1 MNLPNGISEQQMRA
15 LCGRYQIQKLA
26 IFGSILDD
34 TQWHEAADV
43 DILVEFAADAPLSL
57 FKLGTIQGEL
67 TDIFKRPIDLRTRA
81 TLNSELHKRIHEFV
95 TIYEY
100 E

>member
-1 MNLPNGISEQQMRA
+1 MNLPNSVSGQQLRA
-15 LCGRYQIQKLA
+15 LCDRYKIQKLA
-26 IFGSILDD
+26 IFGSILDAE
-34 TQWHEAADV
+34 QWHEAADV
-43 DILVEFAADAPLSL
+43 PLSL

-67 TDIFKRPIDLRTRA
+67 TDMFKRPIDLRTRA